1 MNVFGSF
8 SGFIFAAACSLTNIL
23 SSPYTFWFPIVVLAA
38 IAVILVAIVIGM
50 LAPLLGRNNL
60 VPWARMKAYE
70 EIATVIIAII
80 FLGFSSIIC
89 AFNPVPVLGS
99 IGLVP
104 QSCSGSGSVAIDNI
118 WGLATCNMYT
128 FNQNFVHILT
138 VGYWLSMLDN
148 FGPKIGIAATLGGIG
163 ADASGS
169 FTTGTSSL
177 FISPLLQ
184 ILIAEMTVSMLQ
196 VILLSSSAILFSFL
210 IGIGLIARAF
220 GTTRTFGNAMIALG
234 IGIGLIYPLLVI
246 VSYGFINTTFSNI
259 VSAELFAF
267 ANLVGNTAATTAIT
281 FANLLSLMPTLFAS
295 TTALSFGTGIVA
307 QIWNIIGLF
316 VLLGS
321 VVMFGLI
328 FIPALNFMILEAFV
342 RDFSSAL
349 GQQVSFMEM
358 LNQVL

>member
-1 MNVFGSF
+1 MDILGNF
-8 SGFIFAAACSLTNIL
+8 SGFIFSAACSLTNIL

-38 IAVILVAIVIGM
+38 IAVILAAILISM

-60 VPWARMKAYE
+60 VPWARIKAYE
-70 EIATVIIAII
+70 EVATIIIAII

-89 AFNPVPVLGS
+89 AFNPVPALGS

-104 QSCSGSGSVAIDNI
+104 QSCSGSGSVSVSNI

-128 FNQNFVHILT
+128 FNQNFIHILT
-138 VGYWLSMLDN
+138 VGYWLSVLDS
-148 FGPKIGIAATLGGIG
+148 FGPKVGIDATLGGIG
-163 ADASGS
+163 AETKGS
-169 FTTGTSSL
+169 FTTGPNSL
-177 FISPLLQ
+177 YLSPLLS
-184 ILIAEMTVSMLQ
+184 ILIGEMTVSMLQ

-234 IGIGLIYPLLVI
+234 IGIGLIYPLLVS

-259 VSAELFAF
+259 VSAEGTAF
-267 ANLVGNTAATTAIT
+267 TSLIGDTAIT
-281 FANLLSLMPTLFAS
+281 FASIISLLPVLFAP
-295 TTALSFGTGIVA
+295 TTVLSFGAGVVA

-316 VLLGS
+316 ILLGS
-321 VVMFGLI
+321 VVIFGLI

-358 LNQVL
+358 LTQVI

>member
-1 MNVFGSF
+1 MNMFGNF
-8 SGFIFAAACSLTNIL
+8 SGFIFSAACSITNIL

-38 IAVILVAIVIGM
+38 IAVILVAIVIAM

-70 EIATVIIAII
+70 EIATVVIAII

-89 AFNPVPVLGS
+89 AFNPVPALGS

-138 VGYWLSMLDN
+138 VGYWLSMLDT
-148 FGPKIGIAATLGGIG
+148 FGPKVSIDATLGGVG
-163 ADASGS
+163 AEATGS
-169 FTTGTSSL
+169 FTTGPSSL
-177 FISPLLQ
+177 YLSPLLE
-184 ILIAEMTVSMLQ
+184 IMIAEMTVSMLQ

-234 IGIGLIYPLLVI
+234 IGIGLIYPLLVS

-259 VSAELFAF
+259 VSAEFTAF
-267 ANLVGNTAATTAIT
+267 TSLISNTAIT
-281 FANLLSLMPTLFAS
+281 FASLLSLMPKLFAS
-295 TTALSFGTGIVA
+295 TTVLSFGTGIVA
-307 QIWNIIGLF
+307 QIWNLIGLF
-316 VLLGS
+316 ILLGS

-328 FIPALNFMILEAFV
+328 FIPALNFMILDAFV

-349 GQQVSFMEM
+349 GQQVSFMEI
-358 LNQVL
+358 LNQVI

>member
-1 MNVFGSF
+1 MNILGNF
-8 SGFIFAAACSLTNIL
+8 SGFTFSAACSITNIL

-38 IAVILVAIVIGM
+38 IAVILIAIVIGM

-60 VPWARMKAYE
+60 VPWARIKAYE

-80 FLGFSSIIC
+80 FLGFSSILC
-89 AFNPVPVLGS
+89 AFNPVPALGS

-148 FGPKIGIAATLGGIG
+148 FGPKVSIDATLGGVG
-163 ADASGS
+163 AEAAGA
-169 FTTGTSSL
+169 FTTGPSSL
-177 FISPLLQ
+177 YISPLLS
-184 ILIAEMTVSMLQ
+184 ILIAEMTISMLQ

-234 IGIGLIYPLLVI
+234 IGIGLIYPLLVS

-259 VSAELFAF
+259 VSAEGTAF
-267 ANLVGNTAATTAIT
+267 TDLIGNTAIT
-281 FANLLSLMPTLFAS
+281 FASIISLLPALFAP
-295 TTALSFGTGIVA
+295 TTVLSFGTGIAA

-316 VLLGS
+316 ILLGS
-321 VVMFGLI
+321 VVALGLI
-328 FIPALNFMILEAFV
+328 FIPALNFMILDAFV

-358 LNQVL
+358 LTKVM

>member
-1 MNVFGSF
+1 MNIFGNF
-8 SGFIFAAACSLTNIL
+8 PGFIFASACSLTNIL

-38 IAVILVAIVIGM
+38 IMVILVAIVISM

-60 VPWARMKAYE
+60 VPWARIKAYE

-89 AFNPVPVLGS
+89 AFNPVPALSS

-104 QSCSGSGSVAIDNI
+104 QSCSGSVNIAITNI

-128 FNQNFVHILT
+128 FNQNFVHMLT
-138 VGYWLSMLDN
+138 VGYWLNVLST
-148 FGPKIGIAATLGGIG
+148 FGPTVNIGATLGGVG
-163 ADASGS
+163 ADAAGS
-169 FTTGTSSL
+169 FTTGPNSL
-177 FISPLLQ
+177 YLSPLLS

-234 IGIGLIYPLLVI
+234 IGIGLIYPLLVS

-259 VSAELFAF
+259 VSAEGTAF
-267 ANLVGNTAATTAIT
+267 TSLISNTAIT
-281 FANLLSLMPTLFAS
+281 FASLISLLPVLFAP
-295 TTALSFGTGIVA
+295 TTVLSFGTGIVA

-316 VLLGS
+316 ILLGS
-321 VVMFGLI
+321 VVILGLI

-358 LNQVL
+358 LTQVI